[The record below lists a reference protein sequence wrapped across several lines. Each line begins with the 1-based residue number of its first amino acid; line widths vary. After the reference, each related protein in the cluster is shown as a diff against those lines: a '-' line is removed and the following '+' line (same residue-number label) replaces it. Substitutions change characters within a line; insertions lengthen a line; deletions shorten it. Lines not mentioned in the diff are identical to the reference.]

1 MKKSLRNAKSQCG
14 LRNNSLK
21 KYKVLRRMRRYNTAR
36 PIIKFLIWPMF
47 LSVIIW
53 FLCHSDQN
61 IRNLENVDRL
71 LEYFEGITDL
81 VISLLNDLKYLIVL
95 FVALYLASR
104 FYWKIGEKN
113 LSYILGIGVVIFC
126 ILLFAVALVIYI
138 GTFTEKTMA
147 IIPLYYAAVIIGY
160 NWFEKVFQNIFM
172 IEMRNKNRKISIGL

>member
-1 MKKSLRNAKSQCG
+1 
-14 LRNNSLK
+14 
-21 KYKVLRRMRRYNTAR
+21 MRRYNTAR

-61 IRNLENVDRL
+61 IRNLENVDML
-71 LEYFEGITDL
+71 LKYFEGITGL
-81 VISLLNDLKYLIVL
+81 VFTILNDLKCIITL
-95 FVALYLASR
+95 FLFFYYVSKLYC
-104 FYWKIGEKN
+104 KIGEKN
-113 LSYILGIGVVIFC
+113 LSQILGIGVVIFC

-172 IEMRNKNRKISIGL
+172 IEMRNKNGKISIGL